1 MEHNGPPRNQ
11 LTGSLP
17 PPDNGAPQ
25 QGSGRRVTLDS
36 VRDLELFQYTQVKMR
51 ELLPDGVPPPYY
63 TRTDLK
69 PRLISAMKERVPT
82 MPDDEATSLV
92 ERFMNF
98 RFVTHNNYRFSARKA
113 AFGKIG
119 RRRRFG
125 GAKRHLFEKLCAQIR
140 FFSHKKLIKLILLSV
155 AMG

>member
-98 RFVTHNNYRFSARKA
+98 RFVTHIDFRR
-113 AFGKIG
+113 GKPP
-119 RRRRFG
+119 
-125 GAKRHLFEKLCAQIR
+125 LEKLAAEGGLAVR
-140 FFSHKKLIKLILLSV
+140 SATFLKNFARRSDFFRTKN
-155 AMG
+155 